1 MLTICDEA
9 TASVDLRTDLRVQTS
24 LRAELKRRP
33 EASLLTIAHR
43 LDTVMDYPRAIVM
56 AAGKV
61 ITVLVVFHCFFW
73 FDNVN
78 TIVNYVINYFT
89 KFHAKTIRLWSTAH
103 RVIFWVRSRSNRS
116 GAESLPYLISPFLT

>member
-61 ITVLVVFHCFFW
+61 FFLFVVISLYVVF
-73 FDNVN
+73 
-78 TIVNYVINYFT
+78 
-89 KFHAKTIRLWSTAH
+89 S
-103 RVIFWVRSRSNRS
+103 
-116 GAESLPYLISPFLT
+116 ISAT